1 MRSLKGHLLLA
12 TPELL
17 APIFNR
23 SVILMLDHS
32 CEGAAGVVINRLTDS
47 TVASIAEQVFEEP
60 NPWEKLIN
68 LGGPVPGPMVVL
80 HTMEE
85 FSDQEILAGV
95 YSTVDASKVRELLRI
110 QVEPSLT
117 LANYSGW
124 SPGQLEGEIA
134 EGSWITVPARSD
146 LVFWEGDDDLWKFV
160 TKEYHGRRL
169 TDLLRIR
176 EMPADPRAN

>member
-23 SVILMLDHS
+23 GVILMLDHS
-32 CEGAAGVVINRLTDS
+32 SEGAAGVVINRPTDT
-47 TVASIAEQVFEEP
+47 TVAAIAEQVFEEP
-60 NPWEKLIN
+60 STWEKLIS
-68 LGGPVPGPMVVL
+68 LGGPVPGPMIFL

-85 FSDQEILAGV
+85 LSDQQILSGV
-95 YSTVDASKVRELLRI
+95 YSTVDASKARELVRL

-117 LANYSGW
+117 VANYAGW
-124 SPGQLEGEIA
+124 SPGQLEEEIA
-134 EGSWITVPARSD
+134 EGSWITIPARSEH
-146 LVFWEGDDDLWKFV
+146 VFWEGQDDLWKV
-160 TKEYHGRRL
+160 ATKEYHGRRL

>member
-17 APIFNR
+17 APIFSR

-32 CEGAAGVVINRLTDS
+32 SEGAAGVVINKPTDA

-60 NPWEKLIN
+60 SEWEKLIS
-68 LGGPVPGPMVVL
+68 LGGPVPGPMIVL
-80 HTMEE
+80 HTVEE
-85 FSDQEILAGV
+85 LSDQEIVPGV
-95 YSTVDASKVRELLRI
+95 YSTVDAAKVRDLLRR

-124 SPGQLEGEIA
+124 SAGQIEGEIA
-134 EGSWITVPARSD
+134 EGSWVTMEARPD
-146 LVFWEGDDDLWKFV
+146 LIFWEGEGDLWKVV
-160 TKEYHGRRL
+160 TKEINGRRL
-169 TDLLRIR
+169 TDMLRIR
-176 EMPADPRAN
+176 EMPADPRVN